1 MMNHLGPKDQV
12 VKNPGLLQT
21 PQLASLGNIL
31 RNRFFEDVDRA
42 VAPGH
47 SPIHEAML
55 RVLADHVGQ
64 SDLLEGI
71 SCAESCQQ
79 YTRELLHAGPGYSIL
94 AIVWHPGQMSPIHG
108 HKAWCALG
116 VQQGELVETYLKASP
131 SLQSGQS
138 ELHVTGCRQLATGS
152 VTGSDVDPDCYHRVA
167 NLGVVP
173 AVSIHVY
180 GTPFA
185 RLSTDLNRIWPG

>member
-1 MMNHLGPKDQV
+1 MINHLWPKDRAAE
-12 VKNPGLLQT
+12 NPALLQT
-21 PQLASLGNIL
+21 PPLENVGNSL
-31 RNRFFEDVDRA
+31 RNRLFGDVDRA
-42 VAPGH
+42 IG
-47 SPIHEAML
+47 SSNRPIHETML
-55 RVLADHVGQ
+55 RVLGDHVGQ

-71 SCAESCQQ
+71 SCTGSCQQ

-131 SLQSGQS
+131 SLKSGQS

-152 VTGSDVDPDCYHRVA
+152 VTGSDVDPDYYHRVA